1 METRLFRV
9 DLCYIGGSGPEAYV
23 AKVLEVCIIKETTKC
38 YFVASDYSSHWS
50 SRIFKDDES
59 YSFTPVEAWDVYIA
73 RAEQLLAQMKSRL
86 QDTERALTFA
96 YLQRALEMANQVK
109 IGGTA

>member
-23 AKVLEVCIIKETTKC
+23 AKLLEVCIIKETPKC
-38 YFVASDYSSHWS
+38 YFVASDYSSQWS
-50 SRIFKDDES
+50 SRIFKDDDA

-73 RAEQLLAQMKSRL
+73 RAEHLLTTMKKSVK
-86 QDTERALTFA
+86 DSERAMTFA